1 MVVGI
6 SEYKGSIDLILK
18 LFLGLTYDLLIL
30 ISFRELLMNILDC
43 IPVDEVVII
52 GLEVVRI

>member
-43 IPVDEVVII
+43 ILVDEVVII